1 MQSYDIAVIG
11 GGAGG
16 LVVASVAAQLGLRVA
31 LIEKE
36 QQLGGDCLHFGCVPS
51 KALLRTAHVA
61 HLVAHAQDYGIE
73 AGSVKTDMDT
83 VNAYIH
89 KAISTI
95 QHHDSH
101 ERFRELGCEIYT
113 GAARFI
119 DAHSVQVDDQTI
131 KSSRFVIATG
141 SRAWVPDIEGI
152 DAVDY
157 LTNEDMF
164 SLDQLPESLLI
175 LGAGPVGVE
184 MAQAYARLGS
194 LVILIEQAPRILPM
208 FDADVSRVLSE
219 QLQSDGVTI
228 VNGAVVSARQ
238 DNSTRI
244 VELQDGQTY
253 NGDQLLVAVGRRAV
267 VAGLDL
273 EKAGI
278 EYNERGIKVNAR
290 MQTSRRHIYACGDVT
305 GLMPFTH
312 VAEQQAGVIIANAL
326 FRIPKRMDYRVIPA
340 VVYTEPEC
348 AQVGV
353 STEDAAN
360 DTTISTVQFDMSEL
374 DRAIAENTGRGF
386 IKLLV
391 RKGRLVGAH
400 AAGQH
405 AGEVIH
411 ELALAIQEKM
421 KLSKITTLVHAY
433 PSYSQINRR
442 AAGQYF
448 RDSLFSSK
456 TKKLVKFL
464 NRWIP

>member
-1 MQSYDIAVIG
+1 MQPSDIAVIG

-16 LVVASVAAQLGLRVA
+16 LVVASVAAQLDLRVA

-36 QQLGGDCLHFGCVPS
+36 QLLGGDCLHYGCVPS

-61 HLVAHAQDYGIE
+61 NLVAHAQDYGIE
-73 AGSVKTDMDT
+73 TGAANTDMDA

-89 KAISTI
+89 KAIATI
-95 QHHDSH
+95 QPHDSH
-101 ERFRELGCEIYT
+101 ERFHELGCDIFT
-113 GAARFI
+113 GAARFL
-119 DAHSVQVDDQTI
+119 DAHSVQVEDQVI
-131 KSSRFVIATG
+131 KAGKFVIATG
-141 SRAWVPDIEGI
+141 SSAWVPAIEGI
-152 DAVDY
+152 DAIDY

-194 LVILIEQAPRILPM
+194 RVTLIEQAPRILPM
-208 FDADVSRVLSE
+208 FDADVSHVLSE
-219 QLQSDGVTI
+219 QLRADDITI
-228 VNGAVVSARQ
+228 VHGAVISARQ
-238 DNSTRI
+238 ENTTRS
-244 VELQDGQTY
+244 VVLQDGQTFD
-253 NGDQLLVAVGRRAV
+253 GDQLLVAVGRRAV
-267 VAGLDL
+267 VTGLDL

-278 EYNERGIKVNAR
+278 EYSERGIKVNAR
-290 MQTSRRHIYACGDVT
+290 MQTSKRHIYACGDVT

-326 FRIPKRMDYRVIPA
+326 FRIPRRMDYRVIPA

-348 AQVGV
+348 AQVGI
-353 STEDAAN
+353 STEEAAN
-360 DTTISTVQFDMSEL
+360 DASISTVQFDMSEL
-374 DRAIAENTGRGF
+374 DRAIADNTARGF
-386 IKLLV
+386 LKLLV

-411 ELALAIQEKM
+411 ELAMAIQEKM

-448 RDSLFSSK
+448 RDSLFSAK